1 MVTLENQHLT
11 QIGSLFDCNHILPS
25 FVYWLCF
32 ILYRSCPI
40 CQKSCKGRYY
50 YQHIKSHDS
59 SSYSHICKD
68 CGDMFLTKYKL
79 IEHQSLVHTGE
90 ASGTFCFVF
99 TFVFSLAHLLLWRGI
114 WLSKAANIAVWKWN
128 WISVNTFLY
137 FNFKVCKR

>member
-1 MVTLENQHLT
+1 MNQLINVKYTFKQDWFLKILKLLYTWIVTLMTLN
-11 QIGSLFDCNHILPS
+11 CNHILPS

-90 ASGTFCFVF
+90 ASGTFCFVI

-114 WLSKAANIAVWKWN
+114 WLSIK
-128 WISVNTFLY
+128 
-137 FNFKVCKR
+137 

>member
-1 MVTLENQHLT
+1 MSSTHLKKIDFWKFSNYYISTWIVTLMTLN
-11 QIGSLFDCNHILPS
+11 CNHILPS
-25 FVYWLCF
+25 FIYFYWICF

-90 ASGTFCFVF
+90 ASRTFCFVY
-99 TFVFSLAHLLLWRGI
+99 TLVILALLIYHNMERYLRVG
-114 WLSKAANIAVWKWN
+114 K
-128 WISVNTFLY
+128 
-137 FNFKVCKR
+137 

>member
-1 MVTLENQHLT
+1 MKLSKWET
-11 QIGSLFDCNHILPS
+11 SLFFTVLLLKHNECNPNDFKLQPCFALLYSLFIEYIL
-25 FVYWLCF
+25 FF
-32 ILYRSCPI
+32 LYRSCPI

-90 ASGTFCFVF
+90 ASRTFCFVY
-99 TFVFSLAHLLLWRGI
+99 TLVILALLIYHNMERYLRVG
-114 WLSKAANIAVWKWN
+114 K
-128 WISVNTFLY
+128 
-137 FNFKVCKR
+137 